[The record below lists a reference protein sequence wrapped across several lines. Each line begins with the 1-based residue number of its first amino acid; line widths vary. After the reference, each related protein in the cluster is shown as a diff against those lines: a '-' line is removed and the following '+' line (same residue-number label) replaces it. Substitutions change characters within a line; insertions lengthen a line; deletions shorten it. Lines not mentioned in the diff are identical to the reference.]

1 VALRIL
7 VADDHTVVRR
17 GVIDILAEGFPGAEF
32 GEADNGQQVL
42 QLVRKQ
48 KWDVVVLDIVL
59 PGRSGLEV
67 LKDIK
72 SSRPELPVIVLSV
85 HPEEHYARRTLRAGA
100 ASYLTK
106 NAALGELVQA
116 VRKVLAGGRYVTASV
131 AEALASELNG
141 SAPRAPHE
149 LLSDREYEVLCL
161 FASGK
166 TAAQVACELSLSI
179 KTVGTYHARV
189 LRKLGL
195 KSNADLVRYAVE
207 NRLVT

>member
-116 VRKVLAGGRYVTASV
+116 VRKVLAGGRYVTAS
-131 AEALASELNG
+131 LNG